1 MPARSMLPL
10 GALSAMA
17 TVGMKHTTMTMHI
30 RVIKNFFIVFLL
42 SLFFSPHTQAVSKKE
57 TKSQTLSLSIAFIIP
72 VEPSLSSATPWDKVL

>member
-1 MPARSMLPL
+1 MTAPLMLPL
-10 GALSAMA
+10 EAAKA

-57 TKSQTLSLSIAFIIP
+57 TKSQTLSLSIAYIIP
-72 VEPSLSSATPWDKVL
+72 VEPFLSSATPGDKVL